1 MIAAYAYTRVSGR
14 GQLEGSGLERQQEE
28 INRFAKES
36 GYLIKQTFKEEGISG
51 TTTETERPAFQQM
64 VFSILR
70 NGVNHI
76 IVESLDRLARDLQV
90 QLQLCTYIAS
100 KEITLICAGT
110 GENITQAI
118 LDDPMRKAMVQIQ
131 GVFAELDKS
140 LVVRKLKNGRFKA
153 RQDSETRTL
162 SGKKKCEGRKSLR
175 ESSPDLLKEARKL
188 YRKPPKGK
196 RRTLEEVGI
205 ALFEMGYQTSKGNPF
220 APAQVKRLIGC

>member
-1 MIAAYAYTRVSGR
+1 M
-14 GQLEGSGLERQQEE
+14 EGSGLERQQEE

-51 TTTETERPAFQQM
+51 TTTQTKRPAFQQM

-140 LVVRKLKNGRFKA
+140 LVVRKLRNGRIKA
-153 RQDSETRTL
+153 RQDSEARTL
-162 SGKKKCEGRKSLR
+162 AGKKKCEGRKSLR
-175 ESSPDLLKEARKL
+175 ESSPDLLKNARKL
-188 YRKPPKGK
+188 FRKPPKGK

-205 ALFEMGYQTSKGNPF
+205 ALFEMGYKTSKGNPY

>member
-51 TTTETERPAFQQM
+51 TTTENQRPAFQQM

-140 LVVRKLKNGRFKA
+140 LVVRKLKNGRIKA

-196 RRTLEEVGI
+196 RRTLEEVGM
-205 ALFEMGYQTSKGNPF
+205 ALFELGYQTSKQNPY
-220 APAQVKRLIGC
+220 APAQVKRLLGC

>member
-51 TTTETERPAFQQM
+51 TTTQTERPAFQQM

-140 LVVRKLKNGRFKA
+140 LVVRKLRNGRIKA

-188 YRKPPKGK
+188 YRKPPMGK

-205 ALFEMGYQTSKGNPF
+205 ALFEMGYKTSKGNPY

>member
-118 LDDPMRKAMVQIQ
+118 LEDPMRKAMVQIQ

-140 LVVRKLKNGRFKA
+140 LVVRKLKNGRIKA

-196 RRTLEEVGI
+196 RRTLEEIGL
-205 ALFEMGYQTSKGNPF
+205 ALFEIGYQTSKGNPY

>member
-36 GYLIKQTFKEEGISG
+36 GYLIKKTFKEEGISG

-118 LDDPMRKAMVQIQ
+118 LNDPMRKALVQIQ

-140 LVVRKLKNGRFKA
+140 LVVRKLKNGRIKA

-175 ESSPDLLKEARKL
+175 EARPELLNEARKL

-196 RRTLEEVGI
+196 RRTLEEVGM
-205 ALFEMGYQTSKGNPF
+205 ALFEMGYQTSKGNHY
-220 APAQVKRLIGC
+220 APAQVKSLLGC

>member
-118 LDDPMRKAMVQIQ
+118 LNDPMRKAMVQIQ

-140 LVVRKLKNGRFKA
+140 LVVRKLKNGRIKA
-153 RQDSETRTL
+153 RQDSEARTL
-162 SGKKKCEGRKSLR
+162 AGKKKCEGRKSLR

-196 RRTLEEVGI
+196 RRTLEEVGM
-205 ALFEMGYQTSKGNPF
+205 ALFEMGYQTSKGNPY

>member
-14 GQLEGSGLERQQEE
+14 GQLEGSGLERQHEE
-28 INRFAKES
+28 IEKFAKTS
-36 GYLIKQTFKEEGISG
+36 GYVIRQTFQEEGISG

-76 IVESLDRLARDLQV
+76 IIESLDRLARDLQV

-118 LDDPMRKAMVQIQ
+118 LNDPMRKALVQIQ

-140 LVVRKLKNGRFKA
+140 LVVRKLKNGRIKA

-175 ESSPDLLKEARKL
+175 ESSPDLLRDARKL

-196 RRTLEEVGI
+196 RRTLEEIGG
-205 ALFEMGYQTSKGNPF
+205 ALFEMGYQTSKGNHY
-220 APAQVKRLIGC
+220 APAQVKSLIGC

>member
-14 GQLEGSGLERQQEE
+14 GQLEGSGLEIQQEE
-28 INRFAKES
+28 INRFAKGS

-51 TTTETERPAFQQM
+51 TTTETERPAFKQM

-118 LDDPMRKAMVQIQ
+118 LNDPMRKAMVQIQ

-140 LVVRKLKNGRFKA
+140 LVVRKLKNGRIKA

-175 ESSPDLLKEARKL
+175 ESSPDLLKDARKL

-196 RRTLEEVGI
+196 RRTLEEIGR
-205 ALFEMGYQTSKGNPF
+205 ALFEMGYHTSKGNHY
-220 APAQVKRLIGC
+220 APAQVKRLLGC

>member
-118 LDDPMRKAMVQIQ
+118 LNDPMRKAMVQIQ

-140 LVVRKLKNGRFKA
+140 LVVRKLKNGRIKA
-153 RQDSETRTL
+153 RQDSEARTL
-162 SGKKKCEGRKSLR
+162 AGKKKCEGRKSLR

-196 RRTLEEVGI
+196 RRTLEEVGL
-205 ALFEMGYQTSKGNPF
+205 ALFEIGYQTSKGNPY

>member
-1 MIAAYAYTRVSGR
+1 MVKAFAYTRVSGK
-14 GQLEGSGLERQQEE
+14 GQLEGSGLERQEEE

-118 LDDPMRKAMVQIQ
+118 LNDPMRKALVQIQ

-140 LVVRKLKNGRFKA
+140 LVVRKLKNGRIKA

-175 ESSPDLLKEARKL
+175 ETNPELLERTRQL
-188 YRKPPKGK
+188 YRKPRKGR
-196 RRTLEEVGI
+196 RRTLAEVGRI
-205 ALFEMGYQTSKGNPF
+205 LFEEGFSTAKGKAY
-220 APAQVKRLIGC
+220 APAQIKRLLGC

>member
-1 MIAAYAYTRVSGR
+1 MVKAFAYTRVSGK
-14 GQLEGSGLERQQEE
+14 GQLEGSGLERQEEE

-51 TTTETERPAFQQM
+51 TITETERPAFQQM

-118 LDDPMRKAMVQIQ
+118 LNDPMRKALVQIQ

-140 LVVRKLKNGRFKA
+140 LVVRKLKNGRIKA

-175 ESSPDLLKEARKL
+175 ETNPELLERTRQL
-188 YRKPPKGK
+188 YRKPRKGR
-196 RRTLEEVGI
+196 RRTLAEVGRI
-205 ALFEMGYQTSKGNPF
+205 LFEEGFSTAKGKAY
-220 APAQVKRLIGC
+220 APAQIKRLLGC

>member
-28 INRFAKES
+28 INKFAKES

-51 TTTETERPAFQQM
+51 TTTENQRPAFQQM

-118 LDDPMRKAMVQIQ
+118 LNDPMRKAMVQIQ

-140 LVVRKLKNGRFKA
+140 LVVRKLRNGRIKA

-196 RRTLEEVGI
+196 RRTLEEVGM
-205 ALFEMGYQTSKGNPF
+205 ALFELGYQTSKGNPY

>member
-118 LDDPMRKAMVQIQ
+118 LEDPMRKAMVQIQ

-140 LVVRKLKNGRFKA
+140 LVVRKLKNGRIKA

-162 SGKKKCEGRKSLR
+162 AGKKKCEGRKSLR

-188 YRKPPKGK
+188 YRKPPKGT
-196 RRTLEEVGI
+196 RRTLEKVGL
-205 ALFEMGYQTSKGNPF
+205 ALFEIGYQTSKGNPY

>member
-1 MIAAYAYTRVSGR
+1 
-14 GQLEGSGLERQQEE
+14 
-28 INRFAKES
+28 
-36 GYLIKQTFKEEGISG
+36 
-51 TTTETERPAFQQM
+51 M

-76 IVESLDRLARDLQV
+76 IVESLDRVARDLQV
-90 QLQLCTYIAS
+90 QLQLCTYFSS

-118 LDDPMRKAMVQIQ
+118 LDDSMRKAMLQIQ

-140 LVVRKLKNGRFKA
+140 LVVRKLRNGRIKA
-153 RQDSETRTL
+153 RQDSEARTL

-188 YRKPPKGK
+188 YKKPPKGK
-196 RRTLEEVGI
+196 RRTLEEVGM
-205 ALFEMGYQTSKGNPF
+205 ALFEMGYQTSRGNPY

>member
-118 LDDPMRKAMVQIQ
+118 LEDPMRKAMVQIQ

-140 LVVRKLKNGRFKA
+140 LVVRKLKNGRIKA

-188 YRKPPKGK
+188 YRKPPKGT
-196 RRTLEEVGI
+196 RRTLEKVGL
-205 ALFEMGYQTSKGNPF
+205 ALFEIGYQTSKGNPF

>member
-14 GQLEGSGLERQQEE
+14 GQLEGSGLERQHEE
-28 INRFAKES
+28 IEKFAKTS
-36 GYLIKQTFKEEGISG
+36 GYVIRQTFQEEGISG
-51 TTTETERPAFQQM
+51 TTTETERPAFKQM

-118 LDDPMRKAMVQIQ
+118 LNDPMRKALVQIQ

-140 LVVRKLKNGRFKA
+140 LVVRKLKNGRIKA

-175 ESSPDLLKEARKL
+175 ETEPELLERARQL
-188 YRKPPKGK
+188 YRKPRKGR
-196 RRTLEEVGI
+196 RRTLAEVGRI
-205 ALFEMGYQTSKGNPF
+205 LFEEGFSTAKGKAY
-220 APAQVKRLIGC
+220 APAQIKRILGC

>member
-14 GQLEGSGLERQQEE
+14 GQLEGSGLERQHEE
-28 INRFAKES
+28 IEKFAKTS
-36 GYLIKQTFKEEGISG
+36 GYVIRQTFQEEGISG

-76 IVESLDRLARDLQV
+76 IVESIDRLARDLQV

-118 LDDPMRKAMVQIQ
+118 LNDPMRKALVQIQ

-140 LVVRKLKNGRFKA
+140 LVVRKLKNGRIKA

-175 ESSPDLLKEARKL
+175 ESSPDLLKDARKL

-196 RRTLEEVGI
+196 RRTLEEIGG
-205 ALFEMGYQTSKGNPF
+205 ALFEMGYQTSKGNHY

>member
-51 TTTETERPAFQQM
+51 TTTQTERPAFQQM

-70 NGVNHI
+70 NGVKHI

-118 LDDPMRKAMVQIQ
+118 LEDPMRKAMVQIQ

-140 LVVRKLKNGRFKA
+140 LVVRKLKNGRIKA

-188 YRKPPKGK
+188 YRKPPKGT
-196 RRTLEEVGI
+196 RRTLEKVGL
-205 ALFEMGYQTSKGNPF
+205 ALFEIGYQTSKGNPY

>member
-118 LDDPMRKAMVQIQ
+118 LNDPMRKAMVQIQ

-140 LVVRKLKNGRFKA
+140 LVVRKLKNGRIKA
-153 RQDSETRTL
+153 RQDSEARTL
-162 SGKKKCEGRKSLR
+162 AGKKKCEGRKSLR

>member
-64 VFSILR
+64 VFNILR

-140 LVVRKLKNGRFKA
+140 LVVRKLKNGRIKA
-153 RQDSETRTL
+153 RQDSEARTL
-162 SGKKKCEGRKSLR
+162 AGKKKCEGRKSLR

-196 RRTLEEVGI
+196 RRTLEEVGM
-205 ALFEMGYQTSKGNPF
+205 ALFELGYQTSKGNPY